1 MSLEQCRVHVKC
13 VVPDE
18 RARVGYLL
26 ENIENNDADLRAAV
40 ASIKMDDKP
49 NGLREDFE
57 KAVAILLPTD
67 PVVKKKRK
75 RTAKI
80 SSVVDTPTPI
90 KKKKKKSKGKTG
102 VELRY
107 YKYGEF
113 KKLTEVQKEEL
124 AKLRA
129 EKKKQGGTKTT
140 DGDSDGLNSKRKRAR
155 FKKNV
160 VSAVVQQLKD
170 DEEKRSSTINAIS
183 SILRSS
189 PARTSSSTHTVGSAE
204 SRGSTTRQMVVSP
217 GNEAEAEV
225 AATKLFEIM
234 RSMSVSGDSGKKS
247 SHKGGKGKGA

>member
-1 MSLEQCRVHVKC
+1 MALEQCRVHVKC

-49 NGLREDFE
+49 TGLRENFE

-67 PVVKKKRK
+67 PVVKKKKK
-75 RTAKI
+75 RNRAEI
-80 SSVVDTPTPI
+80 SSITNAPAPPR
-90 KKKKKKSKGKTG
+90 KKKRSKGRTG

-113 KKLTEVQKEEL
+113 KKLTDAQKEEL
-124 AKLRA
+124 KKLRA
-129 EKKKQGGTKTT
+129 EGKKPSGNQDA
-140 DGDSDGLNSKRKRAR
+140 DGDGLNTKRKRAR
-155 FKKNV
+155 FAKNV

-170 DEEKRSSTINAIS
+170 DEEQRSSAINAIS
-183 SILRSS
+183 SILK
-189 PARTSSSTHTVGSAE
+189 SSSTKTPSSARTVGSAE
-204 SRGSTTRQMVVSP
+204 SRGNNATKQTVASP
-217 GNEAEAEV
+217 GAEAEAEV

-234 RSMSVSGDSGKKS
+234 QSMSVSGELRK
-247 SHKGGKGKGA
+247 KGKGA